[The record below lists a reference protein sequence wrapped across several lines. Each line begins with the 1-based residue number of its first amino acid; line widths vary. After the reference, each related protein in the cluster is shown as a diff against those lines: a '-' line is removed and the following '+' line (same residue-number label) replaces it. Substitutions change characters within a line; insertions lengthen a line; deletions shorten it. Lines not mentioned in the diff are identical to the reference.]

1 MDTKFVHQQKA
12 TGLFLDDPR
21 ILAELPQFDLLFGGD
36 EEAKAPDWKNL
47 MPAFRNQGN
56 SMWCTAFAGV
66 NIGSA
71 INKKETGEEVT
82 FSPFELFYR
91 TGGSRFGNTLVNAAA
106 GMRQGFVLEE
116 DKPTP
121 KPDSWSEA
129 AHQYY
134 KSLAS
139 ASPEALIR
147 GKKYAVRS
155 FAVVPTTPAMLRR
168 ALSISPLL
176 LAIGIGSD
184 YWQTP
189 APRRTQYGAYHANV
203 LTNIDT
209 QGNYEIFESL
219 SGRGGFDGHHKLDND
234 YEILYALSFVD
245 LPNNWFETQE
255 KAKRK
260 PFENALNHYGKPRN
274 MSAEQMAAQDFSI
287 FIRLHPSLTSLA
299 GKYWTVIV
307 NALAYG
313 GYTVTD
319 ILNSLTNERRTGKAI
334 FNLDEMRIH
343 N

>member
-1 MDTKFVHQQKA
+1 MNTNLTQQQKA

-21 ILAELPQFDLLFGGD
+21 ILAELPQFDIFFGGD
-36 EEAKAPDWKNL
+36 ESVNTDWKSL
-47 MPAFRNQGN
+47 MPSFRNQGS

-66 NIGSA
+66 NIGAA
-71 INKKETGEEVT
+71 INKKETQEEVI

-121 KPDSWSEA
+121 KPDHWSEST
-129 AHQYY
+129 HQYY
-134 KSLAS
+134 KTLAE
-139 ASPEALIR
+139 ATPEALTR

-155 FAVVPTTPAMLRR
+155 FAVVPPTPAMLRR
-168 ALSISPLL
+168 ALGVSPLL

-189 APRRTQYGAYHANV
+189 APRQTRYGAYHANV
-203 LTNIDT
+203 LTNIDK

-219 SGRGGFDGHHKLDND
+219 AGRGGFDGHHKLSNE

-245 LPNNWFETQE
+245 LPNDWLETQE

-260 PFENALNHYGKPRN
+260 PFENALNHYNKPRN
-274 MSAEQMAAQDFSI
+274 VSHEQASAQYFAILVRQ
-287 FIRLHPSLTSLA
+287 HPSLTSLA